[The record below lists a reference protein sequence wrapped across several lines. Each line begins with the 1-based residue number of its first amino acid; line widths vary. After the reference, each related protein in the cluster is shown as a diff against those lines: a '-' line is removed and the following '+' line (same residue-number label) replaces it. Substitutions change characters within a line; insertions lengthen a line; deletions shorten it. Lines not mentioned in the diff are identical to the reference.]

1 VASGL
6 TPPRNVASMFWTW
19 LDELLI
25 ILSHFFSLESHLF
38 VVQYSYAGMIWFLKK
53 KVVATPLHVIY
64 LVIRWL
70 SSMAIMQKDRMQD
83 LVAVVCQL
91 LA

>member
-1 VASGL
+1 MV
-6 TPPRNVASMFWTW
+6 F
-19 LDELLI
+19 E
-25 ILSHFFSLESHLF
+25 
-38 VVQYSYAGMIWFLKK
+38 K

-70 SSMAIMQKDRMQD
+70 SSMAIMQKDHMQD